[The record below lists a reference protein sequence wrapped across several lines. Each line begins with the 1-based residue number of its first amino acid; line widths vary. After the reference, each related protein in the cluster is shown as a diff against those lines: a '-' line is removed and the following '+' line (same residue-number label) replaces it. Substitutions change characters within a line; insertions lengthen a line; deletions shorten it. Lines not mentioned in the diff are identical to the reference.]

1 MSTAESSPL
10 TVSELTREIREL
22 VESNFY
28 QVTCVGEVSNVMRAR
43 SGHVYFTLK
52 DENAQISAVMWKSRA
67 EKLKFDLEDG
77 LEIVVVGPV
86 ELYPPRGSYQIIVE
100 RAFPQG
106 VGALELAFR
115 QLQEKLAAEGL
126 FDPGRKRPLPRYPK
140 KIALVTSPT
149 GAAVRDMLQVLS
161 RRWPICELVVVPVP
175 VQGPTAAPQIAEGI
189 QVAGQI
195 PGVELIITGRGG
207 GSLEDLWPFNEEVVA
222 RAIVASPIPV
232 VSAVGHEIDVSI
244 ADLVADRRALTP
256 SEAAECAVP
265 NQAELAAGLD
275 EIQQRLKQ
283 LLIGRARQARFTLDT
298 IARNRFFTKP
308 EELLSDARR
317 QLDELDQQLVRCV
330 KRRYDQETT
339 NVRKLAAHL
348 DALSPL
354 RVLSRGYSLTRDP
367 ETGRTIRSAGAV
379 QAGQAVDV
387 LLSEGELRCDVV
399 EIRQSSLTDKTMKHG
414 EEKED

>member
-67 EKLKFDLEDG
+67 QKLKFDLEDG

-189 QVAGQI
+189 KVAGQI
-195 PGVELIITGRGG
+195 PDVELIITGRGG

-265 NQAELAAGLD
+265 NQAELAAGLE

-367 ETGRTIRSAGAV
+367 ETGRTIRSAAEV

-399 EIRQSSLTDKTMKHG
+399 EIRQSSLTDKTTKHG